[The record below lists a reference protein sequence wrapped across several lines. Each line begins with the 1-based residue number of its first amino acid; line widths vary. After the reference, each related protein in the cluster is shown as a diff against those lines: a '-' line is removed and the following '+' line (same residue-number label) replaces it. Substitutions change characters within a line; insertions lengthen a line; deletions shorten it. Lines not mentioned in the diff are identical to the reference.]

1 MGDICSDFY
10 REDSTM
16 ETKHQEA
23 FTSSF
28 DDLLDHVRRLHT
40 KDQKDL
46 AEDILQRL
54 TEEGWECHW
63 DSLYLSATKTEA
75 L

>member
-1 MGDICSDFY
+1 
-10 REDSTM
+10 M
-16 ETKHQEA
+16 ETKQQEV
-23 FTSSF
+23 FISSF
-28 DDLLDHVRRLHT
+28 DDLLDHVRWLHA

-46 AEDILQRL
+46 VEDILQRL

-63 DSLYLSATKTEA
+63 DSLYLSATKTET